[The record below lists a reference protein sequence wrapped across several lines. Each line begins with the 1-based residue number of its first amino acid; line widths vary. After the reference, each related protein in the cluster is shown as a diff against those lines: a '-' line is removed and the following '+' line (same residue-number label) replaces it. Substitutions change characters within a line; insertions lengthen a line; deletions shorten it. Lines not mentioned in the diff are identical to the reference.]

1 MKIGCIVDGF
11 NLYHSICEAVEQG
24 APSEIKWLNI
34 PQLILQRAGMLN
46 LASPELAQVLYCTS
60 LATHRRNFA
69 HKRHLRYIKAL
80 ESSGVV
86 PIFGQFKEKQV
97 TCRVC
102 NRDYQ
107 AYVEKE
113 TDVNVALCL
122 VKLMAEPSVDACLLV
137 SGDSDLKPAVDYVR
151 DLHPTKPLGIL
162 FPFGRWHAE
171 LSQKVRFRYQFTIEE
186 YKTCVFP
193 NPIVLSDGKKIHM
206 PDEWK

>member
-1 MKIGCIVDGF
+1 
-11 NLYHSICEAVEQG
+11 
-24 APSEIKWLNI
+24 
-34 PQLILQRAGMLN
+34 
-46 LASPELAQVLYCTS
+46 
-60 LATHRRNFA
+60 
-69 HKRHLRYIKAL
+69 
-80 ESSGVV
+80 
-86 PIFGQFKEKQV
+86 
-97 TCRVC
+97 
-102 NRDYQ
+102 
-107 AYVEKE
+107 
-113 TDVNVALCL
+113 
-122 VKLMAEPSVDACLLV
+122 MAEPSVDACLLV